1 MNWDAIGAIAELL
14 GAIGVIASLI
24 YLATQIRQSR
34 EQMRAS
40 TAQQFQSQVMATAQ
54 AGARDPELFQ
64 LLRRGSAN
72 IDQLDEDEL
81 GRFTIYWQGILTEYD
96 NAYYQYRAGIYWQG
110 ILTEYDN
117 AYYQYR
123 AGLLDEARWQQHH
136 SQMQYMLQTPGMI
149 AWWKSVPIAKV
160 FGPEFVAL
168 VEEILGEEAEGT
180 DGAQS

>member
-14 GAIGVIASLI
+14 GAIGVIASLV

-96 NAYYQYRAGIYWQG
+96 NAYYQYRAG
-110 ILTEYDN
+110 
-117 AYYQYR
+117 
-123 AGLLDEARWQQHH
+123 LLDEARWQQHH

-168 VEEILGEEAEGT
+168 VEEILGEEAEEAE
-180 DGAQS
+180 GADPMQ